1 MDAALSFHIHPRLD
15 NMDVGY
21 QIPPSFASNV
31 DSQEVVSG
39 IRCALREMISVPVA
53 GEIAKACR
61 DAVGALVALFENFL
75 WCWSL

>member
-1 MDAALSFHIHPRLD
+1 MDAALALHIDPQLD

-21 QIPPSFASNV
+21 QIAPSFASNV

-39 IRCALREMISVPVA
+39 IRCALQEMIPVPIA

-61 DAVGALVALFENFL
+61 DAVGELVVLFENFL
-75 WCWSL
+75 LC